1 MGWRIRVVHSTGY
14 RYDAPVHQ
22 SYNEVRLTPRTD
34 SRQNVIVSR
43 VETTPATRHYR
54 YNDYWGTAVT
64 AFDLH
69 APHKE
74 LAVVATSVVETGD
87 PQPPAD
93 GAGWADL
100 DGDAVRDRHTEMLE
114 FTGYVGRE
122 RELAKVARVLHRE
135 PTPVEAVH
143 AACRWVHEHLT
154 YQRAPPVCTPR
165 RWRPGRPGAGCAR
178 TSCTSRCSCCARRA
192 CRPAT
197 SRATCYPM
205 RRRGSA
211 RP

>member
-1 MGWRIRVVHSTGY
+1 M
-14 RYDAPVHQ
+14 HQ

-43 VETTPATRHYR
+43 VETTPADTALPLQRLL
-54 YNDYWGTAVT
+54 GTSVT

-100 DGDAVRDRHTEMLE
+100 DSDAVRDRHTEMLE
-114 FTGYVGRE
+114 FTGYVGRD
-122 RELAKVARVLHRE
+122 RTLAKVAGGLRRE
-135 PTPVEAVH
+135 PTPVDAVH

-154 YQRAPPVCTPR
+154 YQR
-165 RWRPGRPGAGCAR
+165 GRASPYVTGCA
-178 TSCTSRCSCCARRA
+178 SPYEMARECHIRQ
-192 CRPAT
+192 
-197 SRATCYPM
+197 
-205 RRRGSA
+205 
-211 RP
+211 